1 MSQSHWQLAA
11 GSWQLAAL
19 LHFVAQPP
27 PLGRV
32 IPDAFVGWKKS

>member
-1 MSQSHWQLAA
+1 MSQSHWQLATV
-11 GSWQLAAL
+11 

-32 IPDAFVGWKKS
+32 IPDAFVGWGKKS

>member
-1 MSQSHWQLAA
+1 MSQSH
-11 GSWQLAAL
+11 WQLAAL